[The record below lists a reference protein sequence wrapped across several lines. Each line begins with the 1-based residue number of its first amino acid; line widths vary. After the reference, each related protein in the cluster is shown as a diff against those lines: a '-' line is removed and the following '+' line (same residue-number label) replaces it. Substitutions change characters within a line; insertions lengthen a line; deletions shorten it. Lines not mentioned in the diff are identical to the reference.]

1 MDNTQFDKNNPP
13 VWLSITEA
21 SRLLNLK
28 EKTVKDYCRNG
39 KVNYKVELNNRTYN
53 YFIRFDSLPF
63 ILLLKILGIT

>member
-39 KVNYKVELNNRTYN
+39 KVN
-53 YFIRFDSLPF
+53 
-63 ILLLKILGIT
+63 